1 MAILSKNQKEILKIR
16 NTVAEVQN
24 NFDGVI
30 GRQDMTEE
38 RMSVLEDISAKTTE
52 TLSSEEP

>member
-1 MAILSKNQKEILKIR
+1 MEILSKNWKEILQIR
-16 NTVAEVQN
+16 NTVVQVKN

-38 RMSVLEDISAKTTE
+38 KISVL
-52 TLSSEEP
+52 

>member
-1 MAILSKNQKEILKIR
+1 MEILSKNWKEILQIR
-16 NTVAEVQN
+16 NTVAQVKN

-38 RMSVLEDISAKTTE
+38 KISVLEDISAKTTE
-52 TLSSEEP
+52 TLSREEP

>member
-1 MAILSKNQKEILKIR
+1 M
-16 NTVAEVQN
+16 
-24 NFDGVI
+24 VI

>member
-1 MAILSKNQKEILKIR
+1 MAILSKNQKEILQIR